1 MILFV
6 YPRGVNMARKRTKK
20 SDRYNVTSIAKAI
33 ETIGGAEK
41 LARKLEVSY
50 QAVLNWK
57 NGFAVPN
64 PLNCVRI
71 EKLTGG
77 VVKREDILPDYPWNE
92 LR

>member
-1 MILFV
+1 MT
-6 YPRGVNMARKRTKK
+6 RRRTKK
-20 SDRYNVTSIAKAI
+20 SDRYNVLSIEKAI
-33 ETIGGAEK
+33 EVIGGAEK
-41 LARKLEVSY
+41 LARKMEVSY

-71 EKLTGG
+71 EKITNG
-77 VVKREDILPDYPWNE
+77 VVRREDILPDYPWSE

>member
-1 MILFV
+1 MGERV
-6 YPRGVNMARKRTKK
+6 KK
-20 SDRYNVTSIAKAI
+20 SDRYSVTSIERAI
-33 ETIGGAEK
+33 KVIGGAEK

-71 EKLTGG
+71 EKITSG

>member
-1 MILFV
+1 MM
-6 YPRGVNMARKRTKK
+6 RRRTKK
-20 SDRYNVTSIAKAI
+20 SERYNVLSIEKAI
-33 ETIGGAEK
+33 EAIGGAEK

-50 QAVLNWK
+50 QTVLNWK

-71 EKLTGG
+71 EKITGG
-77 VVKREDILPDYPWNE
+77 AVKREDILPDYPWQE